1 MLKPKIKAAALAT
14 IGTVVLGACVGSI
27 IVWQVLGWNED
38 DNDAPYENQFESE
51 LGVYTQA
58 AIATDAP
65 YCSDIGKNIF
75 EKGGNVIDAAIAA
88 LLCVGLIQNQSMGLG
103 GGFLAVFYNATSKEA
118 KTLNARD
125 RAPLAATEN
134 MFEGNPDAA
143 ARGPLSV
150 AVPGELKGYWELW
163 KEHGSRSITW
173 KELFEPTIQ
182 LAENGFNLT
191 GHAANALYQNR
202 ERILN
207 TPSLR
212 EVFVNNQTGEVF
224 KTGDLIKRPVLAAT
238 LRELSEAQEGDVLYR
253 ETEMMRKFVEDIRNE
268 GGILTEQDMLNYNVT
283 WDPPVEMAI
292 AGNYTLHSFPP
303 PASGIL
309 IAFFLKLLSNYTMN
323 PNDVVTYQR
332 ITEAFKHG
340 YAKRTFL
347 GDPEDSGVAEQVEEL
362 YNNLTSIDYINQI
375 IELIHDDSTNQ
386 THEYY
391 GAEYYQ
397 PDDHGTSTMSLIAP
411 NGDAI
416 AVTSTVNLYFGSML
430 RSRQTGIIYND
441 MMDDFSSPNITNAF
455 GVPPSVNNF
464 IKPGKRPVSSMTP
477 TIFTD
482 SEGKVRLVIGGAGG
496 TQITTSVTLVA
507 IRNLWFGENIKEAID
522 ARRMHHQLY
531 PMRID
536 CEAGFSSDIVEGLE
550 AIGHV
555 VEQPET
561 FIVGSSVVQAISVV
575 ENGTIYANSDFRK
588 QGTVAG
594 F

>member
-1 MLKPKIKAAALAT
+1 MLKKKMKTFLFIAVG
-14 IGTVVLGACVGSI
+14 GTVLVAAIAGIV
-27 IVWQVLGWNED
+27 VWQVVDWD
-38 DNDAPYENQFESE
+38 KKDTDAQFEPEFESE
-51 LGVYTQA
+51 LGVFTQA

-65 YCSDIGKNIF
+65 YCSDIAKTIF
-75 EKGGNVIDAAIAA
+75 QKGGNVIDAAIAA
-88 LLCVGLIQNQSMGLG
+88 LVCVGIIQNQSMGLG
-103 GGFLAVFYNATSKEA
+103 GGFFAVYYNATTKTA

-125 RAPLAATEN
+125 RAPLDATEN
-134 MFEGNPDAA
+134 MFDGNPDAS

-163 KEHGSRSITW
+163 KEHGSRNVTW
-173 KELFEPTIQ
+173 KELFEPTIL
-182 LAENGFNLT
+182 LAENGWNLT
-191 GHAANALYQNR
+191 AHAANAINQNR

-212 EVFVNNQTGEVF
+212 EVFFNNQTGDIF
-224 KTGDLIKRPVLAAT
+224 KTGELIQRPVLAAT
-238 LRELSEAQEGDVLYR
+238 LRQIADAEEGDLLYR
-253 ETEMMRKFVEDIRNE
+253 DTEMMRKFVEDIRNE
-268 GGILTEQDMLNYNVT
+268 GGILKEQDMLNYNVT
-283 WDPPVEMAI
+283 WDPPVEMKI
-292 AGNYTLHSFPP
+292 AGNFTIHSFPP
-303 PASGIL
+303 PGSGIL
-309 IAFFLKLLSNYTMN
+309 VAFFMKLLSNYSMN
-323 PNDVVTYQR
+323 PNETVTFQR

-340 YAKRTFL
+340 YAKRTLL
-347 GDPEDSGVAEQVEEL
+347 GDPEDADVAEQVKEL
-362 YNNLTSIDYINQI
+362 YKNLTSTDYINEI
-375 IELIHDDSTNQ
+375 MELIHDDSTNN
-386 THEYY
+386 TYEYY
-391 GAEYYQ
+391 GAEYWQ
-397 PDDHGTSTMSLIAP
+397 PEDHGTSTMSLVAP

-531 PMRID
+531 PMELE
-536 CEAGFSSDIVEGLE
+536 CEAGFSSSVVEGLK
-550 AIGHV
+550 AVGHV
-555 VEQPET
+555 VKQPEN
-561 FIVGSSVVQAISVV
+561 FIVGGSVVQAIAIA

-588 QGTVAG
+588 KGTVAG
-594 F
+594 Y